1 MLPVRGKRSMSRV
14 DFAQLALVAQ
24 AKAVRRAAERA
35 PDGETRALA
44 QAAAET
50 VEAVA
55 RRQHHRK
62 EVEAAA
68 PVLELA
74 PNATPKEM
82 SVARQRRAVR
92 RGKDVFLPS
101 WKDATVAL
109 PNALLRSALFSAS
122 STNREALFEAPIAAQ
137 GDVVLTLTGHQL
149 CDYDR
154 RVFAACLNHYRDDR
168 PLSPD
173 EASPAWVTLSF
184 YQFAQDLDTSYGAK
198 VHKAIRDSLIR
209 LSAAHLRVRMHR
221 RDIPLPRLIDVAFDD
236 GYAGQEPT
244 DCMLRGS
251 DRVAFRIFESMANL
265 FGPADWSAV
274 PQPALNEYAGL
285 ASWLAS
291 FYSTHAKPYPLKVA
305 NLYELSGVT
314 CELREF
320 RRMLKTALE
329 KLQRDDANPY
339 LRVARF
345 VLTKDELT
353 VHLARWTQLALQ
365 FG

>member
-1 MLPVRGKRSMSRV
+1 MAHIDMT
-14 DFAQLALVAQ
+14 QIALTAQ
-24 AKAVRRAAERA
+24 AKAVRRAADRA

-44 QAAAET
+44 QAAADT

-55 RRQHHRK
+55 RRKQHRQ
-62 EVEAAA
+62 ELVAAA

-74 PNATPKEM
+74 ANATPTEVR
-82 SVARQRRAVR
+82 VARQRRAVR

-109 PNALLRSALFSAS
+109 PNALLRSALFSAGS
-122 STNREALFEAPIAAQ
+122 HSREALFEAPIAAQ

-173 EASPAWVTLSF
+173 DAPAWVTLSF
-184 YQFAQDLDTSYGAK
+184 YQFAQDLGTAYGAK

-209 LSAAHLRVRMHR
+209 LSAAHLRVRIHR

-236 GYAGQEPT
+236 GYAGLASN
-244 DCMLRGS
+244 DCLLRGS

-274 PQPALNEYAGL
+274 PQPALTGYAGL
-285 ASWLAS
+285 AAWLAS
-291 FYSTHAKPYPLKVA
+291 FYSTHARPYPLKVTD
-305 NLYELSGVT
+305 LYQYSGVT

-320 RRMLKTALE
+320 RRMLTTALG
-329 KLQRDDANPY
+329 KLQCESTNPGV
-339 LRVARF
+339 RVTGF
-345 VLTKDELT
+345 VLTKDDLT
-353 VHLARWTQLALQ
+353 VHLARWAQLALP
-365 FG
+365 FT

>member
-1 MLPVRGKRSMSRV
+1 MARV
-14 DFAQLALVAQ
+14 DFAQIALAAQ
-24 AKAVRRAAERA
+24 VTAVRRAAERVD
-35 PDGETRALA
+35 DGETRALA
-44 QAAAET
+44 HAAADT
-50 VEAVA
+50 VAAVA
-55 RRQHHRK
+55 RRAQHRK
-62 EVEAAA
+62 AVAAA
-68 PVLELA
+68 TPVLELA
-74 PNATPKEM
+74 ANASASEVR
-82 SVARQRRAVR
+82 VARQRRAVR

-122 STNREALFEAPIAAQ
+122 STSRAALFEAPIAAQ

-173 EASPAWVTLSF
+173 DASPVWVTLSF
-184 YQFAQDLDTSYGAK
+184 YQFAQDLGTAYGAK

-209 LSAAHLRVRMHR
+209 LSAAHLRVRINR

-236 GYAGQEPT
+236 GYAGSVPEE
-244 DCMLRGS
+244 CLLRGS

-274 PQPALNEYAGL
+274 PQPALTEYAGL
-285 ASWLAS
+285 AAWLAS
-291 FYSTHAKPYPLKVA
+291 FYSTHSKPYPLKVA
-305 NLYELSGVT
+305 DLYSYAGVT
-314 CELREF
+314 CEMREF

-329 KLQRDDANPY
+329 KLQRDTADPE
-339 LRVARF
+339 LRVERF
-345 VLTKDELT
+345 RLTKDELT
-353 VHLARWTQLALQ
+353 VQLARWAPQLGLPFA
-365 FG
+365 

>member
-1 MLPVRGKRSMSRV
+1 MVRI
-14 DFAQLALVAQ
+14 DFAQVALAAQ
-24 AKAVRRAAERA
+24 ATAVRRAAERS
-35 PDGETRALA
+35 PDGETRALVH
-44 QAAAET
+44 AAAET

-55 RRQHHRK
+55 RRAQHRK
-62 EVEAAA
+62 AVAAVA

-74 PNATPKEM
+74 ANASPNEIR
-82 SVARQRRAVR
+82 VARQRRAVR

-122 STNREALFEAPIAAQ
+122 SAHREALFEAPIAAQ

-173 EASPAWVTLSF
+173 DASQVWVTLSF
-184 YQFAQDLDTSYGAK
+184 YQFAQDLGAAYGAK

-209 LSAAHLRVRMHR
+209 LSAAHLRVRINR

-236 GYAGQEPT
+236 GYAGREPSE
-244 DCMLRGS
+244 CMLRGS

-274 PQPALNEYAGL
+274 PQPALTDYAGL
-285 ASWLAS
+285 AAWLAS

-305 NLYELSGVT
+305 DLYSYAGVT

-329 KLQRDDANPY
+329 KLQRDEASPG
-339 LRVARF
+339 LRVASF
-345 VLTKDELT
+345 KLTKDELT
-353 VHLARWTQLALQ
+353 VHLTRWTQLALP
-365 FG
+365 FAA

>member
-1 MLPVRGKRSMSRV
+1 MARV
-14 DFAQLALVAQ
+14 DYAQVALAAQ
-24 AKAVRRAAERA
+24 ASAVRRAAARA
-35 PDGETRALA
+35 GDGETRALA
-44 QAAAET
+44 EAAADT

-55 RRQHHRK
+55 RRQQHRK
-62 EVEAAA
+62 AAAAVA

-74 PNATPKEM
+74 ANASANEVR
-82 SVARQRRAVR
+82 VARQRRAVR

-122 STNREALFEAPIAAQ
+122 SSNREALFEAPIAAQ

-173 EASPAWVTLSF
+173 DASPAWVTLSF
-184 YQFAQDLDTSYGAK
+184 YQFAQDLGTAYGAK

-209 LSAAHLRVRMHR
+209 LSAAHLRVRINR

-236 GYAGQEPT
+236 GYAGVEPA
-244 DCMLRGS
+244 DCQLRGS

-274 PQPALNEYAGL
+274 PQPALTEYAGL
-285 ASWLAS
+285 AAWLAS
-291 FYSTHAKPYPLKVA
+291 FYSTHSKPYPLKVSD
-305 NLYELSGVT
+305 LYSYAGVT

-320 RRMLKTALE
+320 RRMLKTALD
-329 KLQRDDANPY
+329 KLKRDDASAD
-339 LRVARF
+339 LRVESY

-353 VHLARWTQLALQ
+353 VHLARWTQLALP
-365 FG
+365 FA

>member
-1 MLPVRGKRSMSRV
+1 MARV
-14 DFAQLALVAQ
+14 DFAQIALVAQ
-24 AKAVRRAAERA
+24 ATAVRRAAAQA

-44 QAAAET
+44 NAAADT

-55 RRQHHRK
+55 RRAQQRK
-62 EVEAAA
+62 TAASAA

-74 PNATPKEM
+74 ANASASEVR
-82 SVARQRRAVR
+82 VARQRRAVR

-122 STNREALFEAPIAAQ
+122 SAHREALFEAPIATQ

-168 PLSPD
+168 PLSPED
-173 EASPAWVTLSF
+173 ASQVWVTLSF
-184 YQFAQDLDTSYGAK
+184 YQFAQDLGAAYGAK
-198 VHKAIRDSLIR
+198 VHKAIRDSLVR
-209 LSAAHLRVRMHR
+209 LSAAHLRVRINR

-236 GYAGQEPT
+236 GFAGREP
-244 DCMLRGS
+244 DESMLRGS

-274 PQPALNEYAGL
+274 PQPALTEYSGL

-291 FYSTHAKPYPLKVA
+291 FYSTHAKPYPLKVTD
-305 NLYELSGVT
+305 LYSYTGVT

-329 KLQRDDANPY
+329 KLRREEANPD
-339 LRVARF
+339 LRVASF
-345 VLTKDELT
+345 HLTKDELT
-353 VHLARWTQLALQ
+353 VQLARWAPQLGLRFA
-365 FG
+365 

>member
-1 MLPVRGKRSMSRV
+1 MARV
-14 DFAQLALVAQ
+14 DFTQVALAAQ
-24 AKAVRRAAERA
+24 ATAVRRAAERVV
-35 PDGETRALA
+35 DGETRALA
-44 QAAAET
+44 QAAADT
-50 VEAVA
+50 VDAVA
-55 RRQHHRK
+55 RRAQQRK
-62 EVEAAA
+62 AAAAVA

-74 PNATPKEM
+74 ANASASEVR
-82 SVARQRRAVR
+82 VARQRRAVR

-122 STNREALFEAPIAAQ
+122 SASREALFEAPIAAQ

-173 EASPAWVTLSF
+173 DASPAWVTLSF
-184 YQFAQDLDTSYGAK
+184 YQFAQDLGTAYGAK
-198 VHKAIRDSLIR
+198 VHKAIRDSLVR
-209 LSAAHLRVRMHR
+209 LSAAHLRVRINR

-236 GYAGQEPT
+236 GYAGLEPEE
-244 DCMLRGS
+244 CVLRGS

-274 PQPALNEYAGL
+274 PQPALTEYAGL
-285 ASWLAS
+285 AAWLAS

-305 NLYELSGVT
+305 DLYRYAGVT
-314 CELREF
+314 CEPREF

-329 KLQRDDANPY
+329 KLQRDTADPE
-339 LRVARF
+339 LRVANF
-345 VLTKDELT
+345 KLTKDELT
-353 VHLARWTQLALQ
+353 VHLARWAPQMGLPFA
-365 FG
+365 

>member
-1 MLPVRGKRSMSRV
+1 MPRI
-14 DFAQLALVAQ
+14 DFAQVALAAQ
-24 AKAVRRAAERA
+24 AKAVRRAAEHA
-35 PDGETRALA
+35 VDGETRVLA
-44 QAAAET
+44 QAAADT

-55 RRQHHRK
+55 RRQQHRK
-62 EVEAAA
+62 AAETA
-68 PVLELA
+68 TPVLELA
-74 PNATPKEM
+74 ANASPTEIR
-82 SVARQRRAVR
+82 VARQRRAVR

-101 WKDATVAL
+101 WKDAAVAL

-122 STNREALFEAPIAAQ
+122 SASREALFEAPIAAQ

-168 PLSPD
+168 PLVPD
-173 EASPAWVTLSF
+173 DTSPAWVTLTF
-184 YQFAQDLDTSYGAK
+184 YQFAQDLVTSYSAN

-209 LSAAHLRVRMHR
+209 LSAAHLRVRINR

-236 GYAGQEPT
+236 GFAGQEPA

-274 PQPALNEYAGL
+274 PQPALTDYSGL

-305 NLYELSGVT
+305 DLYRYAGVT

-320 RRMLKTALE
+320 RRMLKIALE
-329 KLQRDDANPY
+329 KLKRDTANPVV
-339 LRVARF
+339 RVESF
-345 VLTKDELT
+345 ELTKDDLT
-353 VHLARWTQLALQ
+353 VRLARWTQMALPL
-365 FG
+365 G

>member
-1 MLPVRGKRSMSRV
+1 MPRV
-14 DFAQLALVAQ
+14 DFAQVALAAQ
-24 AKAVRRAAERA
+24 AKAVRRVAEQA
-35 PDGETRALA
+35 GDGETRVLA
-44 QAAAET
+44 QAAADT

-55 RRQHHRK
+55 RRQQHRK
-62 EVEAAA
+62 TVEAAT

-74 PNATPKEM
+74 ANASASEVRT
-82 SVARQRRAVR
+82 ARQRRAVR

-101 WKDATVAL
+101 WKDAAVAL

-122 STNREALFEAPIAAQ
+122 NTRRPMFEEPIAAQ
-137 GDVVLTLTGHQL
+137 GDVVLTLTGQAL

-154 RVFAACLNHYRDDR
+154 RVFAACLSHYRDDR

-173 EASPAWVTLSF
+173 DAPQAWVTSSF
-184 YQFAQDLDTSYGAK
+184 YMFAQDLDTSYCVK

-209 LSAAHLRVRMHR
+209 LSAAHLRVRINR

-236 GYAGQEPT
+236 GYAGQEVE
-244 DCMLRGS
+244 DCRLLGS
-251 DRVAFRIFESMANL
+251 DLIAFRVLESMANL

-274 PQPALNEYAGL
+274 PQPALTDYSGL

-291 FYSTHAKPYPLKVA
+291 FYSTHSKPYPLKVTD
-305 NLYELSGVT
+305 LYSYTGVT

-329 KLQRDDANPY
+329 KLKLDTANPVV
-339 LRVARF
+339 RVEHYE
-345 VLTKDELT
+345 LTKDLVT
-353 VHLARWTQLALQ
+353 VHLARWTQLALP
-365 FG
+365 FGSTVH